1 MAQASDYPVQL
12 SIDYPESSN
21 RLTAFFRLILMIPI
35 LILSVVLGAP
45 KFLAPAADAPLY
57 RKVPQVVV

>member
-35 LILSVVLGAP
+35 LILVDWRHMGAW
-45 KFLAPAADAPLY
+45 
-57 RKVPQVVV
+57 